1 MGANRSS
8 SFVRI
13 LELFCEDQVRE
24 TSTSFC
30 SPLGPKTF
38 FQEELCWR
46 CKDCVSRELSP
57 EKITMDQPVNQSC
70 CQPVISKSVP
80 PTNSMIET
88 AKATN
93 LDPYRYLT
101 WVLTNAS
108 ILASSGYDWTTG
120 LQPAHT
126 TDHCRSPYRYVSD
139 FEKRAEHGSFS
150 HTCILRSLRFSHEKR
165 PTHISESVFLSG

>member
-1 MGANRSS
+1 MRGPGARNVHVFLLTFRTQN
-8 SFVRI
+8 
-13 LELFCEDQVRE
+13 LF
-24 TSTSFC
+24 
-30 SPLGPKTF
+30 
-38 FQEELCWR
+38 
-46 CKDCVSRELSP
+46 SRRALLA
-57 EKITMDQPVNQSC
+57 MQGL
-70 CQPVISKSVP
+70 CQPGTLAGEDYNGSTGQPELLSACVISKSVP